1 LIGDQHLVGVETDMV
16 GIGTQ
21 ERGDIGSTR
30 QLIEATLLDRLQIP
44 AADAQARGNIV
55 NREIPRDALISE

>member
-1 LIGDQHLVGVETDMV
+1 MV

-21 ERGDIGSTR
+21 ERGDIGRTR